1 MVILQ
6 DQISFIWQGIAWW
19 MKEKNISPVEIAPK
33 IGFSTENFVKGLKG
47 EFVQLAT
54 DHLHL
59 LVDYFG
65 LRNAR
70 NRNFEDIADILTDEE
85 CIDLLTAPL
94 MEQPRQH
101 NLWD

>member
-6 DQISFIWQGIAWW
+6 NQIPIIWQGIAWW
-19 MKEKNISPVEIAPK
+19 MKEKNISPAEIAPK
-33 IGFSTENFVKGLKG
+33 TGFSIERLVKGIKG
-47 EFVQLAT
+47 EFVWLSSNQLT
-54 DHLHL
+54 LF
-59 LVDYFG
+59 VDYFG

-70 NRNFEDIADILTDEE
+70 NRSYEDIADILSDEE

-94 MEQPRQH
+94 REQPRQR